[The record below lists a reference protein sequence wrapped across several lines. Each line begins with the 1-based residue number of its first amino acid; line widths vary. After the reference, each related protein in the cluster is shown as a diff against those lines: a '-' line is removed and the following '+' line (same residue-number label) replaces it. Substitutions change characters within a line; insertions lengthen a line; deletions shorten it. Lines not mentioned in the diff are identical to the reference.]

1 MPSSKTKVEN
11 VSQYFEDNS
20 SEKREPESHRRFG
33 LSLFGSWTDAALRQH
48 GVRHFHETADVGSY
62 DVVDIAVGLGAVFDA
77 HGVDVAHDGM
87 QPGIDLLGR
96 P

>member
-1 MPSSKTKVEN
+1 MFRNILKITRL
-11 VSQYFEDNS
+11 
-20 SEKREPESHRRFG
+20 KRESPNLIDDSG
-33 LSLFGSWTDAALRQH
+33 SLFSVRGRSDAALRQH